1 MPSFIFV
8 TSHVDNAMH
17 HRYGRH
23 GPRAWLQQ
31 RMRRYA
37 RPSLLPISVESP
49 SVVPATTTIRVFVPT
64 TAERIIFIIMQ
75 GTINPEDED
84 EFIES
89 QLGSSHALLLQNTDE
104 MRKLLDSLIVR
115 IAKNQARED
124 ADDIE
129 ELTDDNFVRIHWNKV
144 KRETRKLA
152 RKAINENYSG
162 KETPD
167 DYEYDRLIEE
177 YQKAYLKRLEDR
189 LDELHKK
196 GASIDY
202 FETRLESQLRDLAIA
217 DRKKA
222 PQPPQ
227 RPYHQRDLAVVR
239 VLVLLEVSL
248 DIDDDHLAS
257 HLADIHT
264 WADKYEHYY
273 RNPREEVN
281 WPECR
286 ELFRTSR

>member
-1 MPSFIFV
+1 
-8 TSHVDNAMH
+8 MH

-23 GPRAWLQQ
+23 GPRAWLRQ
-31 RMRRYA
+31 RMHRYA
-37 RPSLLPISVESP
+37 RPSVLPVPVESP
-49 SVVPATTTIRVFVPT
+49 PIVPATIIRVFVPVT
-64 TAERIIFIIMQ
+64 TERIIFIIMQ

-89 QLGSSHALLLQNTDE
+89 QLGSSHALLPQNTDE
-104 MRKLLDSLIVR
+104 MRKLPDSLIVR

-124 ADDIE
+124 ADEIE
-129 ELTDDNFVRIHWNKV
+129 ELTDDNFVRVHWNKV
-144 KRETRKLA
+144 KRETRKFA
-152 RKAINENYSG
+152 GKAINENYSG

-177 YQKAYLKRLEDR
+177 YQKAYLKRLKER
-189 LDELHKK
+189 LDELHKN

-202 FETRLESQLRDLAIA
+202 FETGREARLRELAIK
-217 DRKKA
+217 DRENA
-222 PQPPQ
+222 PQPQQ
-227 RPYHQRDLAVVR
+227 RPYHQRDLAVIR
-239 VLVLLEVSL
+239 VLVLLEVRL
-248 DIDDDHLAS
+248 DIDDDHLDNYLDS

-264 WADKYEHYY
+264 WTDKYEHYY
-273 RNPREEVN
+273 RNPRKEKN